1 MTTGKKVLQE
11 DATTQKLR
19 EKIRAKGFL
28 NSARELL
35 KFLVDRLFEIR
46 LSDTASTMT
55 LATLL
60 GIVPLL
66 AISLAVFAAFP
77 AFSGEREALETLI
90 LTSFIPEQYS
100 EIIVKHLREFS
111 QHAAGLTT
119 FGAVGLLIT
128 GVLLINKLFVTINR
142 IFRIRRPR
150 PLMERVLIYWAL
162 ITLGPISIATS
173 LSFTG
178 HIAALTF
185 EGVDPGISRFF
196 YSVGLIILQSFAYA
210 AVYAFV
216 PNCLVRFRHAFIG
229 GFIVSLASLV
239 VKRGFAHYV
248 AAGTITSLYGAF
260 AAVPVFVLW
269 IYVAWYLFF
278 AGAAVTAVIP
288 QLIGGRC
295 TDHFK
300 PGNAFYTA
308 LAFLEAFLKREAKG
322 KTPVLTTIELAEET
336 DTTPQDARA
345 VLEVLSEID
354 FVKSVNEKGAPESWA
369 LVADSAR
376 VTVRPVLE
384 ALALDSG
391 NLLLANK
398 KSAVAAFSEKTLGA
412 EILNLPLCDALAVV
426 EAPKK
431 E

>member
-1 MTTGKKVLQE
+1 MATGKKVRQE
-11 DATTQKLR
+11 DATTLKLR
-19 EKIRAKGFL
+19 EKIRTKGFL
-28 NSARELL
+28 NFARELL
-35 KFLVDRLFEIR
+35 QFLVDRLFEIR

-66 AISLAVFAAFP
+66 AISLAIFAAFP
-77 AFSGEREALETLI
+77 AFSNEREALETLI

-100 EIIVKHLREFS
+100 EVIIEHLREFS

-119 FGAVGLLIT
+119 FGAVGLVIT

-150 PLMERVLIYWAL
+150 PLTERILIYWAL

-178 HIAALTF
+178 HVAALTF

-210 AVYAFV
+210 AVYTFV
-216 PNCLVRFRHAFIG
+216 PNCFVRFRHAFIG
-229 GFIVSLASLV
+229 GFVVSLASLV

-278 AGAAVTAVIP
+278 AGAAMTAVIP

-308 LAFLEAFLKREAKG
+308 LAFLEAFLRREAKG
-322 KTPVLTTIELAEET
+322 ETPVLTTVELSEVT

-354 FVKSVNEKGAPESWA
+354 FVKPVSEKGAPESWA
-369 LVADSAR
+369 LVADTAR

-384 ALALDSG
+384 ALALDSK
-391 NLLLANK
+391 NLLLTNE
-398 KSAVAAFSEKTLGA
+398 KSAVAAFNEKSLEVST
-412 EILNLPLCDALAVV
+412 LNLPLREVLRV
-426 EAPKK
+426 EESA
-431 E
+431 

>member
-100 EIIVKHLREFS
+100 EIIVEHLREFS